1 MKSTRFHLDIRHA
14 ASRPNFD
21 SSEKPMSRRTI
32 IASFAALV
40 ALARPALAHAQ
51 LTESSPADKASVSAS
66 PTELDL
72 SFSEALNL
80 KFSGLTIAGSDKS
93 PVTTGDPMLMD
104 GDKVLMVPVS
114 QTLSAG
120 AYTVYWHVL
129 STDGHKSSGSYS
141 FTVTP

>member
-1 MKSTRFHLDIRHA
+1 MC
-14 ASRPNFD
+14 
-21 SSEKPMSRRTI
+21 RRI
-32 IASFAALV
+32 IITSFAAALV
-40 ALARPALAHAQ
+40 GLARPAFAHAQ
-51 LTESSPADKASVSAS
+51 LTTSSPADSASVSES

-80 KFSGLTIAGSDKS
+80 KFSGLTIAGADKS
-93 PVTTGDPMLMD
+93 SVTTGDPMLMD
-104 GDKVLMVPVS
+104 GDKVLIVPVS